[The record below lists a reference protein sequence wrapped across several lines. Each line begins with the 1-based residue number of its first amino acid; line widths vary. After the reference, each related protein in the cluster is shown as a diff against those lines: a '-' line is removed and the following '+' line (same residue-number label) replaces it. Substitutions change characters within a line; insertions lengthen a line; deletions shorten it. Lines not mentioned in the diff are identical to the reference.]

1 MEMNKFKR
9 TFNINFSGLS
19 DLVMLIVI
27 LAVSWWLLSFLFGIF
42 SMSIGRALS
51 YLLVF
56 GVGYVLGEGA

>member
-1 MEMNKFKR
+1 MGDFKR

-19 DLVMLIVI
+19 GLVILLVV

-42 SMSIGRALS
+42 SMSLGRALS
-51 YLLVF
+51 YLFVF